1 LEDEISTIARRPG
14 RARDRAPASQKALLI
29 VRLTRWVSALQAE
42 LPTNVPTLVEL
53 KSMNG
58 LAKVAVWP
66 AVRA

>member
-1 LEDEISTIARRPG
+1 MLRSVPQHEPSNEGPF
-14 RARDRAPASQKALLI
+14 QNALLI
-29 VRLTRWVSALQAE
+29 VSPTRCVSALQAE

-66 AVRA
+66 SVTA